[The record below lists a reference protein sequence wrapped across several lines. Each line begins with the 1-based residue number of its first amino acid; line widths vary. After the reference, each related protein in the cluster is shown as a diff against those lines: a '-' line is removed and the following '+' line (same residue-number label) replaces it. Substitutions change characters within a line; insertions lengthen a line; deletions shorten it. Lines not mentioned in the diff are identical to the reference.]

1 MRHRNWILFAGF
13 FILASFVFAWAQ
25 ESNQTLSQEYYK
37 KGNEYYQAG
46 KYKDAQAQYQKA
58 LALAAKPEGDGAP
71 PASGPKAQ
79 AAEYII
85 GEADTLLI
93 SVWQNNDLTQEV
105 VVRPD
110 GKISFPLIDEVIAGG
125 LTIPKLDANITE
137 RLKEFIKY
145 PEVSI
150 SLKSMG
156 GKKIFVLGEVYSP
169 GVYTITGDK
178 NVAQAITMAGGFTS
192 NAVANSVVLIQ
203 GGFTNPKGTRLDLNR
218 YLLGTG
224 PKQNIMLQPDDII
237 FVPKK
242 FVANMNYLI
251 NQIIGPIV
259 KGAYD
264 NNALRNT
271 KSW

>member
-1 MRHRNWILFAGF
+1 MKYLKLILFF
-13 FILASFVFAWAQ
+13 SLFIFASAAIGRAEEDAQ
-25 ESNQTLSQEYYK
+25 ALIQECYK
-37 KGNEYYQAG
+37 KGNAYYLGG
-46 KYKDAQAQYQKA
+46 KYKEAQAQYQKA
-58 LALAAKPEGDGAP
+58 LSLAAQGAQTP
-71 PASGPKAQ
+71 QAKAVPQ
-79 AAEYII
+79 AKSADYLI
-85 GEADTLLI
+85 GEGDTLLI
-93 SVWQNNDLTQEV
+93 SVWQNNDLNQEGI
-105 VVRPD
+105 VRPD
-110 GKISFPLIDEVIAGG
+110 GKISFPLIDEVRAGG
-125 LTIPKLDANITE
+125 LTIPQLDAEITE

-150 SLKSMG
+150 SLRSMG

-203 GGFTNPKGTRLDLNR
+203 GGFTNPKGTRLNLNR
-218 YLLGTG
+218 YLLGAD
-224 PKQNIMLQPDDII
+224 PKQNMMLKPDDII

-242 FVANMNYLI
+242 FVANMNYLV

-264 NNALRNT
+264 NNAFRD
-271 KSW
+271 KRW

>member
-1 MRHRNWILFAGF
+1 MKYRNRILFVGF
-13 FILASFVFAWAQ
+13 FILTSFVPVRAE
-25 ESNQTLSQEYYK
+25 ESNQTLSQECYK

-46 KYKDAQAQYQKA
+46 KYKEAQEQYQKA
-58 LALAAKPEGDGAP
+58 LSLAAKD
-71 PASGPKAQ
+71 PASGPKAK
-79 AAEYII
+79 AMDYII
-85 GEADTLLI
+85 GEADTLSI
-93 SVWQNNDLTQEV
+93 TVWQNNDLNQEV

-110 GKISFPLIDEVIAGG
+110 GKISFPLIDDIKAAG
-125 LTIPKLDANITE
+125 LTIPQLDADITD

-150 SLKSMG
+150 SLKSLG

-178 NVAQAITMAGGFTS
+178 NVIQAVTMAGGFTAH
-192 NAVANSVVLIQ
+192 AVVNSVVLIQ
-203 GGFTNPKGTRLDLNR
+203 GGFTSPKGTRLNLNR
-218 YLLGTG
+218 YLLGAD
-224 PKQNIMLQPDDII
+224 PKQNIILKPDDII

-264 NNALRNT
+264 NNALRD
-271 KSW
+271 KKYW